1 MPYRRL
7 PNTDSARIRALDAAT
22 KQGEIVGFLDLAYS
36 YKLRNDA
43 LLVLSQL
50 EQAYHEY
57 NINLERQTGNSKSY
71 LAQLKTARLYLSH
84 FIQVLNLSVLR
95 NEIKKEHKKLYHLDV
110 NQQSIPDLSTEQAL
124 IDWGKNIIEGEN
136 ERIRK
141 GGAPIYNPS
150 IAKVKVFYDNFVE
163 AKISQKI
170 LQQNTS
176 RSLAKLALLRENADA
191 IILDIWNQVEE
202 HFKNISDEDKR
213 RQCNK
218 YGVVYYFRKNEKKE
232 KHD

>member
-57 NINLERQTGNSKSY
+57 NINLERQTSNSKSY
-71 LAQLKTARLYLSH
+71 LAHLKTARLYISH

-176 RSLAKLALLRENADA
+176 RSLSKLALLRENADA

-202 HFKNISDEDKR
+202 HFKDLQDDEKR
-213 RQCNK
+213 KRCKK
-218 YGVVYYFRKNEKKE
+218 YGLVYYFRKNEKKGQ
-232 KHD
+232 HD

>member
-57 NINLERQTGNSKSY
+57 NINLERQTSNSKSY
-71 LAQLKTARLYLSH
+71 LAHLKTARLYISH

-95 NEIKKEHKKLYHLDV
+95 NEIKKEHKRLYHLDI

-176 RSLAKLALLRENADA
+176 RSLSKLALLRENADA

-202 HFKNISDEDKR
+202 HFKDLQDDEKR
-213 RQCNK
+213 KRCKK
-218 YGVVYYFRKNEKKE
+218 YGLVYYFRKNEKKGQ
-232 KHD
+232 HD

>member
-22 KQGEIVGFLDLAYS
+22 KQGDIVGFLDLAYS

-43 LLVLSQL
+43 LQVLSQI
-50 EQAYHEY
+50 EQAHHEY
-57 NINLERQTGNSKSY
+57 NINLERQISNSKSY
-71 LAQLKTARLYLSH
+71 IAQLKTAKLYISH

-95 NEIKKEHKKLYHLDV
+95 NEIKKEHKRLYHLDI

-124 IDWGKNIIEGEN
+124 IDWGKYIIEGEN

-176 RSLAKLALLRENADA
+176 RSLSKLALLRENADA

-202 HFKNISDEDKR
+202 HFKDLQDDEKR
-213 RQCNK
+213 KRCKK
-218 YGVVYYFRKNEKKE
+218 YGLVYYFRKNEKKGQ
-232 KHD
+232 HD

>member
-36 YKLRNDA
+36 YKIRNDA
-43 LLVLSQL
+43 LQVLSQI
-50 EQAYHEY
+50 EQAHHEY
-57 NINLERQTGNSKSY
+57 NINLERQTSNSKSY
-71 LAQLKTARLYLSH
+71 LVQLKTAKLYISH

-95 NEIKKEHKKLYHLDV
+95 NEIKKEHKKLYHLDI
-110 NQQSIPDLSTEQAL
+110 NQQSIPDLSTEKAL

-136 ERIRK
+136 ERISK

-176 RSLAKLALLRENADA
+176 RSLTKLARLRENADA
-191 IILDIWNQVEE
+191 VILDIWNQVEE
-202 HFKNISDEDKR
+202 HFKDLPDEEKR
-213 RQCNK
+213 KQCKK
-218 YGVVYYFRKNEKKE
+218 YGLVYYFRKNEK
-232 KHD
+232 

>member
-36 YKLRNDA
+36 YKIRNDA
-43 LLVLSQL
+43 LQVLSQI
-50 EQAYHEY
+50 EQAHHEY
-57 NINLERQTGNSKSY
+57 NINLERQTSNSKSY
-71 LAQLKTARLYLSH
+71 LVQLKTAKLYISH

-95 NEIKKEHKKLYHLDV
+95 NEIKKEHKKLYHLDI
-110 NQQSIPDLSTEQAL
+110 NQQSIPDLSTEKAL

-176 RSLAKLALLRENADA
+176 RSLTKLARLRENADA
-191 IILDIWNQVEE
+191 VILDIWNQVEE
-202 HFKNISDEDKR
+202 HFKDLPDEEKR
-213 RQCNK
+213 KQCKK
-218 YGVVYYFRKNEKKE
+218 YGLVYYFRKNEK
-232 KHD
+232 

>member
-7 PNTDSARIRALDAAT
+7 PNTDRARIRALNAAT
-22 KQGEIVGFLDLAYS
+22 KQGDLVGFLDLAYS
-36 YKLRNDA
+36 YKLKNDA
-43 LLVLSQL
+43 LLILSQI

-57 NINLERQTGNSKSY
+57 NINLERQTTSSKSY
-71 LAQLKTARLYLSH
+71 LAHLKTARLYISH

-95 NEIKKEHKKLYHLDV
+95 NEIKKEHKKLYRLDV
-110 NQQSIPDLSTEQAL
+110 NRQSIPDLSTEKSL

-136 ERIRK
+136 ERIRR

-176 RSLAKLALLRENADA
+176 RSLTKLARLRENADA
-191 IILDIWNQVEE
+191 IILDIWNQVED
-202 HFKNISDEDKR
+202 HFKNRSDEDKR
-213 RQCNK
+213 EQCSK
-218 YGVVYYFRKNEKKE
+218 YGIVYYFRKNEKKE
-232 KHD
+232 KDD

>member
-22 KQGEIVGFLDLAYS
+22 KQGDIVGFLDLAYS

-43 LLVLSQL
+43 LLVLSQI

-57 NINLERQTGNSKSY
+57 NINLERQTNNSKSY
-71 LAQLKTARLYLSH
+71 LAHLKTARLYISH

-176 RSLAKLALLRENADA
+176 RSLNKLACLRENADA
-191 IILDIWNQVEE
+191 VILDIWNQVEE
-202 HFKNISDEDKR
+202 HFKDLNDQDKR
-213 RQCNK
+213 KQCNK
-218 YGVVYYFRKNEKKE
+218 YGLVYYFRKNEKKD

>member
-57 NINLERQTGNSKSY
+57 NINLERQTSNSKSY
-71 LAQLKTARLYLSH
+71 LAHLKTARLYISH

-95 NEIKKEHKKLYHLDV
+95 NEIKKEHKRLYHLDI

-176 RSLAKLALLRENADA
+176 RSLSKLARLRENADA

-202 HFKNISDEDKR
+202 HFKDLKDEDKR
-213 RQCNK
+213 KQCKK
-218 YGVVYYFRKNEKKE
+218 YGIVYYLRKSEKKE
-232 KHD
+232 QHD

>member
-71 LAQLKTARLYLSH
+71 LAQLKTARLYLS
-84 FIQVLNLSVLR
+84 ISYR
-95 NEIKKEHKKLYHLDV
+95 Y
-110 NQQSIPDLSTEQAL
+110 L
-124 IDWGKNIIEGEN
+124 I
-136 ERIRK
+136 
-141 GGAPIYNPS
+141 
-150 IAKVKVFYDNFVE
+150 
-163 AKISQKI
+163 
-170 LQQNTS
+170 
-176 RSLAKLALLRENADA
+176 
-191 IILDIWNQVEE
+191 
-202 HFKNISDEDKR
+202 
-213 RQCNK
+213 
-218 YGVVYYFRKNEKKE
+218 
-232 KHD
+232 